1 MEVDQTRPPGK
12 VPCENSRYAPVA
24 QLDRVVASEAIG
36 RGFESLRARQFGM
49 NVGILDAVPIFV
61 SATAFPGPATA
72 PRTVIRSES
81 TRMFST
87 ARAANA
93 LGNLVP
99 DLSASP

>member
-1 MEVDQTRPPGK
+1 
-12 VPCENSRYAPVA
+12 
-24 QLDRVVASEAIG
+24 
-36 RGFESLRARQFGM
+36 M